1 MVYPDGSEVRYTYDA
16 AGRLAGVA
24 DAEGNALATYAY
36 DHDGRMTS
44 HAVGEATKSLS
55 LAMTDPCSCDRFLT
69 CLYRTPHIFC
79 YQLYISGNVLSEIA
93 MQKSAEAIF
102 REFGGQL
109 RMSEAVDYGITP
121 YTLYA
126 LRDRGIVELVSR
138 GVYRLADLPPLSD
151 PDLVTVS
158 LRYPSA
164 VVCLVSALSY
174 HGITTQIPHEV
185 SVAVPRSSRLP
196 SLDYPPVRA
205 HRFSNTSYSVGI
217 ETHRIDGAAVKVYD
231 REKTVA
237 DCFKFR
243 NRIGMDVV
251 LEALR
256 LHRERNG
263 LDLGSLLGYARACRV
278 EKVMQPYLEA
288 SL

>member
-1 MVYPDGSEVRYTYDA
+1 
-16 AGRLAGVA
+16 
-24 DAEGNALATYAY
+24 
-36 DHDGRMTS
+36 
-44 HAVGEATKSLS
+44 
-55 LAMTDPCSCDRFLT
+55 
-69 CLYRTPHIFC
+69 
-79 YQLYISGNVLSEIA
+79 
-93 MQKSAEAIF
+93 MQKNAVAVF
-102 REFGGQL
+102 RAHGGQL
-109 RMSEAVDYGITP
+109 RMSEAVRHGITP

-158 LRYPSA
+158 LRYPNA
-164 VVCLVSALSY
+164 VICLVSALAH

-185 SVAVPRSSRLP
+185 SVAVARTSRLP

-205 HRFSNTSYSVGI
+205 HRFSKESYSVGI
-217 ETHRIDGAAVKVYD
+217 ETHRIDGATVRVYD
-231 REKTVA
+231 REKTLA

-251 LEALR
+251 LEALK

-263 LDLGSLLGYARACRV
+263 FDLAAILGYARACRV
-278 EKVMQPYLEA
+278 EKVIWTYLEA

>member
-1 MVYPDGSEVRYTYDA
+1 
-16 AGRLAGVA
+16 
-24 DAEGNALATYAY
+24 
-36 DHDGRMTS
+36 
-44 HAVGEATKSLS
+44 
-55 LAMTDPCSCDRFLT
+55 
-69 CLYRTPHIFC
+69 
-79 YQLYISGNVLSEIA
+79 
-93 MQKSAEAIF
+93 
-102 REFGGQL
+102 
-109 RMSEAVDYGITP
+109 MSEAVRHGITP

-138 GVYRLADLPPLSD
+138 GVYRLKDLPPLSD

-158 LRYPSA
+158 LRYPNA
-164 VVCLVSALSY
+164 VVCLVSALAY

-185 SVAVPRSSRLP
+185 SVAVTRTSRLP

-205 HRFSNTSYSVGI
+205 HRFSMASYSAGI
-217 ETHRIDGAAVKVYD
+217 ETHRIDGAAVRVYD
-231 REKTVA
+231 REKTVV

-256 LHRERNG
+256 LHRDRYG
-263 LDLGSLLGYARACRV
+263 LDLGKVLGHARACRM
-278 EKVMQPYLEA
+278 EKVMWPYLEA